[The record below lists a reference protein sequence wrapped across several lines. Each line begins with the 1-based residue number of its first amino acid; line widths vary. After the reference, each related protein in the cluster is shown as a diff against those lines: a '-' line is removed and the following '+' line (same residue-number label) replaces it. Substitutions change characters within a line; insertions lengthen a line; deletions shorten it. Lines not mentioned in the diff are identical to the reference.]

1 MEHKFI
7 IGKKLGMTRIFSDE
21 GVDIPITVIKA
32 GPCPVMQIKNIKNN
46 GYSSIQIGYD
56 DLSEKKSNKSH
67 TGHCKAADSS
77 PKKVLKEFR
86 VESTDSY
93 KLGQNVTLD
102 SFSLG
107 DFVSIT
113 GVSKGKG
120 FTGHMKRHGFGGGRR
135 SHGKNSVMRK
145 AGSVGAGSDPSRVFP
160 GMKMAGRKG
169 NYNVTIKNLLVVKVD
184 QDKNLMFVNGSVPG
198 AKNSV
203 VYLSKI

>member
-32 GPCPVMQIKNIKNN
+32 GPCPIIQIKSMKND

-56 DLSEKKSNKSH
+56 DLSTKNSTKSH
-67 TGHCKAADSS
+67 IGHCKAADNS

-86 VESTDSY
+86 VKSTDSY
-93 KLGQNVTLD
+93 ELGQNVTLD

-107 DFVSIT
+107 DFVSIS

-145 AGSVGAGSDPSRVFP
+145 AGSIGAGSDPSRVWP
-160 GMKMAGRKG
+160 GTRMAGRHG
-169 NYNVTIKNLLVVKVD
+169 NKTVKISNLEIVKINKPNNLVYVK
-184 QDKNLMFVNGSVPG
+184 GSVPG
-198 AKNSV
+198 SINGYI
-203 VYLSKI
+203 YLEMK